1 MFQRLIGHLVIRTRT
16 LNQLA
21 RVTPFIHRHKS
32 LLAAPFSCSQ
42 TLSSLQFSTDT
53 SAVTHHPVRL
63 PEDLSKNLIVLSC
76 ESSAEGGVCHVYLVG
91 VSHGSKESYRRVQA
105 TVKFLKPEAVFLE
118 LCQSRASYLTRKNY
132 KIHVPT
138 QKEMVT
144 RLRKKENIF
153 SVFIGWFQAKT
164 ADDPHEDEFR
174 VAYEEAIK
182 YGGKVIFGDRPGKIT
197 LRRFWSKTPLW
208 HKTI

>member
-182 YGGKVIFGDRPGKIT
+182 YGGKVIFGDRPDYIKEI
-197 LRRFWSKTPLW
+197 LE
-208 HKTI
+208 